1 MKILVEIKNQYGQR
15 RIYPVCPVAKIFA
28 AMVQRTTLTDRDLEH
43 IKRLG
48 YSIEV
53 STQAVAL

>member
-1 MKILVEIKNQYGQR
+1 MKITVEIKNNYGR
-15 RIYPVCPVAKIFA
+15 RYVYPACEISRIFA
-28 AMVQRTTLTDRDLEH
+28 ALVQRTTLTDRDLEH